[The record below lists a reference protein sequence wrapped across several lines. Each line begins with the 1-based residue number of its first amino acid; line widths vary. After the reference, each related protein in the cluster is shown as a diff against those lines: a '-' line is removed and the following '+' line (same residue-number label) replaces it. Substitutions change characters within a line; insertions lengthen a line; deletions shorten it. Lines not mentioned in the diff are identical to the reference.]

1 MKRVPACGLLPVA
14 LALAL
19 ALLSGSCANDIDLF
33 RQDQEKTYVVYGL
46 LNSCDPLQQVKVR
59 LTSISDAPLAELEAD
74 STEFSAPEGLEIMV
88 QEWDNQD
95 YAIYNMEPVNYDKEP
110 GLFFNTRNTIYESR
124 FHPDLDMEYKLI
136 ISNPDSGELVT
147 SKIVPVPAPALG
159 SPTWPWIRYNFSNDA
174 DPFNIRFKEV
184 PRVYVYL
191 VRFTIRYLEVGFG
204 NDSVIREN
212 SYVFKPRYS
221 NEPPRY
227 ETMRENTG
235 KEHNRHMTRAYTYNV
250 MRISIPDR
258 DQVLY
263 RQLICFKVS
272 VWGGD
277 QNLRNYVEL
286 GIKFTDN
293 RRYLFSNI
301 NNGIGVFGA
310 CSYSACDGVLP
321 DQAFLDSLPLHTRTA
336 DLKFRTAL
344 YKEITHGEPLLL
356 HQEENQDFMDVIK
369 EIGDE
374 F

>member
-1 MKRVPACGLLPVA
+1 MKKLSAYRLLPATLV
-14 LALAL
+14 LVV
-19 ALLSGSCANDIDLF
+19 LLGSCANDIDLF

-59 LTSISDAPLAELEAD
+59 LTSISDAPLEELVTD
-74 STEFSAPEGLEIMV
+74 SSEFSAPEGLQVMV
-88 QEWDNQD
+88 QEWSDQD
-95 YAIYNMEPVNYDKEP
+95 YAIYSLEPVNYEKDP
-110 GLFFNTRNTIYESR
+110 GLFFNTANTIYESR
-124 FHPDLDMEYKLI
+124 FNPDLDMEYKLI
-136 ISNPDSGELVT
+136 ISNPDSGDLIT
-147 SKIVPVPAPALG
+147 SKIVPVPAPVLG
-159 SPTWPWIRYNFSNDA
+159 APSWPWIRYNFSNDA

-184 PRVYVYL
+184 PRVYIYL

-221 NEPPRY
+221 NDPPEY
-227 ETMRENTG
+227 ESVRENTG
-235 KEHNRHMTRAYTYNV
+235 TEHNRHMTKIYTYNV

-272 VWGGD
+272 IWGGD

-293 RRYLFSNI
+293 RRYMFSNI

-321 DQAFLDSLPLHTRTA
+321 DQAFLDSLPFHTRTA
-336 DLKFRTAL
+336 SLKFRSNL
-344 YKEITHGEPLLL
+344 YKEIKTGMPLPVN
-356 HQEENQDFMDVIK
+356 QAENEDFIDIIK
-369 EIGDE
+369 EIGNE
-374 F
+374 